1 MAIFD
6 EINFMENCSVFKDEK
21 EPKNLYLK
29 EVFASQRS
37 PKRLINDDINKNI
50 IAPKSFY
57 YTSSL
62 RPKSSFRYR
71 FHERELVTTK

>member
-50 IAPKSFY
+50 IAPKSF
-57 YTSSL
+57 
-62 RPKSSFRYR
+62 FRHR